1 MAIFETRLCD
11 GAHLSWARRGEPGAR
26 ERDVAK
32 QSTFTNKN
40 GATITRN
47 VDFERDRD
55 MHTWTKDVTAEH
67 AKGE

>member
-1 MAIFETRLCD
+1 LWRR
-11 GAHLSWARRGEPGAR
+11 WALPVFAAGWRGEPGAR

-55 MHTWTKDVTAEH
+55 MHTWMKDVTVEH
-67 AKGE
+67 VKGE